1 MAKKTLLELK
11 KALEEER
18 EALLK
23 GAIEGVLRTAS
34 YKARLVEKIKEEGLS
49 PEDRA
54 LLEEILRLN
63 ERNKALIEA
72 GLSFVEE
79 AFSVLNQAMQ
89 PDLVYGEAGKPKA
102 AAGAQ
107 LISKEA

>member
-1 MAKKTLLELK
+1 MANKILLELK

-23 GAIEGVLRTAS
+23 GAIESVLKTAS
-34 YKARLVEKIKEEGLS
+34 YKVRLLEKAREEGLS
-49 PEDRA
+49 EEDRE
-54 LLEEILRLN
+54 LLKEVLRLN

-79 AFSVLNQAMQ
+79 AFGLLRQAMN
-89 PDLVYGEAGKPKA
+89 PEVVYGKESSREAR
-102 AAGAQ
+102 
-107 LISKEA
+107 LIFREA

>member
-23 GAIEGVLRTAS
+23 GAIESVLRTAS
-34 YKARLVEKIKEEGLS
+34 YKARLVEKAKEEGLS
-49 PEDRA
+49 EEDRE
-54 LLEEILRLN
+54 LLEEVLKLN

-79 AFSVLNQAMQ
+79 AFRVLSRCMRPEAMYSPAGESVADAGPQVLSR
-89 PDLVYGEAGKPKA
+89 EA
-102 AAGAQ
+102 
-107 LISKEA
+107 